1 MMFRVKTPPGS
12 NRREL
17 FKTLGGLVVCGGG
30 AVGIVHYL
38 VRREAS
44 ADETV
49 RLGAVTTF
57 PVGQFQKRTVT
68 VTEHGTW
75 LSGPVEKTLWIR
87 RNPDDT
93 FLVFSGTC
101 PHMNCTVNLTP
112 EGTFECPCHHST
124 FDAEGAVT
132 AMPAPRPLDT
142 LEYRV
147 SGEGVLSAQ
156 FQNFRKALARKELV
170 PAS

>member
-1 MMFRVKTPPGS
+1 MERKTPT
-12 NRREL
+12 NTRREA
-17 FKTLGGLVVCGGG
+17 FKILGGLIVCGGG

-49 RLGAVTTF
+49 KLGPISEF
-57 PVGQFQKRTVT
+57 PVGEFQKKLVT

-75 LSGPVEKTLWIR
+75 LSGPVEKTLWVR

-93 FLVFSGTC
+93 FVVFSATC
-101 PHMNCTVNLTP
+101 PHMNCTVNLTA
-112 EGTFECPCHHST
+112 EKTFECPCHHSH
-124 FDAEGAVT
+124 FDAQGAVT
-132 AMPAPRPLDT
+132 SIPAPRPLDT

-147 SGEGVLSAQ
+147 SGDGILSVQ
-156 FQNFRKALARKELV
+156 FQNFRKGLATKELV
-170 PAS
+170 PAG

>member
-1 MMFRVKTPPGS
+1 MSNIRKK
-12 NRREL
+12 NRREA
-17 FKTLGGLVVCGGG
+17 FKILGGLVVCGGG
-30 AVGIVHYL
+30 AFGIVHYM

-49 RLGAVTTF
+49 KLGAISEF
-57 PVGQFQKRTVT
+57 PVGEFQKRTVT

-87 RNPDDT
+87 RNADDS
-93 FLVFSGTC
+93 FVVFSGTC
-101 PHMNCTVNLTP
+101 PHENCTVNLTAAQ
-112 EGTFECPCHHST
+112 TFECPCHKST
-124 FDAEGAVT
+124 FDSEGAVT

-147 SGEGVLSAQ
+147 SAEGALSVQ
-156 FQNFRKALARKELV
+156 FQNFRRRLSKKEMV
-170 PAS
+170 PFA

>member
-1 MMFRVKTPPGS
+1 MMLRVKSTTGS
-12 NRREL
+12 SRREL

-44 ADETV
+44 VDETV
-49 RLGAVTTF
+49 KLGAVTDF

-87 RNPDDT
+87 RNADDT

-101 PHMNCTVNLTP
+101 PHMNCMVNLTP
-112 EGTFECPCHHST
+112 QGTFECPCHHST
-124 FDAEGAVT
+124 FDAQGMVT
-132 AMPAPRPLDT
+132 TPPAMRSLDT

-147 SGEGVLSAQ
+147 SGEGVLSTQ
-156 FQNFRKALARKELV
+156 YQNFRKALARKELV
-170 PAS
+170 PSS